1 MRQFLMNRH
10 LLIVLALVAFV
21 GCSLLGAPNAESQ
34 LIFRTWCLWVPH
46 EEFVPPTPT
55 PVPNIANLTE
65 EEIVQGLDASL
76 VALLADADPAQGQ
89 HWPPPTDAFGCHM
102 LDPNQDHCRT
112 FLVQRKRC
120 VDPLL
125 LEEGLMTYI
134 YHSIIAPNDYVVA
147 GYNAGVMPQTYVDT
161 LNDEQLMNIVSYLL
175 TLRRRNTVV
184 ANLYVDIAGHQQGP
198 ALCIGAAA
206 DQIATHIPISENLIH
221 FAGIETKPCMIRLSQ
236 ISRSSCGIWY

>member
-1 MRQFLMNRH
+1 MISPNM
-10 LLIVLALVAFV
+10 VPV
-21 GCSLLGAPNAESQ
+21 GAG
-34 LIFRTWCLWVPH
+34 

-89 HWPPPTDAFGCHM
+89 QLATANGCLGCHM
-102 LDPNQDHCRT
+102 LDPNQTTVAPSWYNVANAALIHAAA
-112 FLVQRKRC
+112 
-120 VDPLL
+120 
-125 LEEGLMTYI
+125 EEGPAAYI

-175 TLRRRNTVV
+175 TLRG
-184 ANLYVDIAGHQQGP
+184 D
-198 ALCIGAAA
+198 
-206 DQIATHIPISENLIH
+206 
-221 FAGIETKPCMIRLSQ
+221 ETQ
-236 ISRSSCGIWY
+236 